1 MLAWLGLAWLGGYRC
16 SSTAGTA
23 AVLTAC
29 AEMPTPHHP
38 PSPALDQ
45 DQVAARRPAGRII
58 ALLRTPSPS
67 SSYADETDRLV
78 SLDRG
83 SLAWTHGRE
92 APPRATPRRGRSE
105 SEPPPP
111 PRTPAPGREGE
122 VGRARGARRGGG
134 GGQVRQPAPRGHGKR
149 GGGPWL
155 CCGLTAVSSVMVTLW

>member
-1 MLAWLGLAWLGGYRC
+1 
-16 SSTAGTA
+16 
-23 AVLTAC
+23 VLTAC

-78 SLDRG
+78 SPDESYKQCRVAGFSKSPGPLDRG

-92 APPRATPRRGRSE
+92 APPPRATPRSGRSE
-105 SEPPPP
+105 SEPPQP
-111 PRTPAPGREGE
+111 PGRRRQEGKGSS
-122 VGRARGARRGGG
+122 VVAVARDGA

>member
-1 MLAWLGLAWLGGYRC
+1 MLATCLGLAWLGGYRC

-92 APPRATPRRGRSE
+92 APPPRATPRSGRSE
-105 SEPPPP
+105 SEPPQP
-111 PRTPAPGREGE
+111 PGRRRQEGKGSS
-122 VGRARGARRGGG
+122 VVAVARDGA